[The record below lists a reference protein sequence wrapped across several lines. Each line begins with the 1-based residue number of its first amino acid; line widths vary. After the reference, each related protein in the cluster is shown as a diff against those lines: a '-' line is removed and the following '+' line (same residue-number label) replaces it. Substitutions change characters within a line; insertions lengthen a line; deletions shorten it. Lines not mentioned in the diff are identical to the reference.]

1 MIKHKP
7 ASAAV
12 IASQFL
18 QPGDTVL
25 EIGAADGEYT
35 AVYAERVGVAGRV
48 IAVEPHPDHVTQL
61 QALAETCPQIT
72 VVPMAVGSAEG
83 EALLYHDTIAPKR
96 SSLYP
101 TNVSRPGAV
110 SRVPVTTIDALV
122 ASLGLTP
129 ALIQVDAQGAE
140 ASIVAGAVGTL
151 ALPIVWVI
159 EVWPAGLRHAGA
171 TVADAIGHFE
181 ARTFCPH
188 TVRGASLS
196 WREAYDESAARDGFK
211 HADFVMVPDALVG
224 AAW

>member
-1 MIKHKP
+1 MTKHKP
-7 ASAAV
+7 ASAAI
-12 IASQFL
+12 IAGQFL

-48 IAVEPHPDHVTQL
+48 IAVEPHPDHVAQL
-61 QALAETCPQIT
+61 LVLAATCPQVT

-83 EALLYHDTIAPKR
+83 EALLYHDASPKR

-101 TNVSRPGAV
+101 ANVSDPGAV
-110 SRVPVTTIDALV
+110 SRVPMTTIDALV
-122 ASLGLTP
+122 AALGITP

-140 ASIVAGAVGTL
+140 ASIVAGAQATL
-151 ALPIVWVI
+151 GLPSVWVI

-171 TVADAIGHFE
+171 SVADAIGHFE
-181 ARTFCPH
+181 ARTFRPH

-196 WREAYDESAARDGFK
+196 WTEAYDEAAAREGFK

-224 AAW
+224 AW